1 MIGRLKRTAQ
11 KAEAHV
17 GCCHGTHLGDG
28 SLLPKMA
35 VLLLGHPV
43 EINLSGAPSFLSLV
57 LLSAPASSIYML
69 ERRNTEKHKLSSSAS
84 SALSC
89 WVQAGSVY
97 LLNIKWLLHRF
108 IYKPKMWANR
118 ETRTW
123 CECYKGGKIAG
134 QRKKRVVWQVKK
146 AKRWDEEMENGLW
159 MKSRDRLRDLGFAMW
174 HRKEVSHCVDR
185 LMDLQFIR
193 HEWKGK
199 GLREKHKQGHY
210 WWREVKALNAKAS
223 TLHKSNVCIAGW
235 DC

>member
-1 MIGRLKRTAQ
+1 MAPCSQKWLCSFWAIQWRLIWV
-11 KAEAHV
+11 ELLPSWV
-17 GCCHGTHLGDG
+17 WSC
-28 SLLPKMA
+28 SLLLPAPFICLSVETQKNTNWA
-35 VLLLGHPV
+35 AQLHLL
-43 EINLSGAPSFLSLV
+43 
-57 LLSAPASSIYML
+57 
-69 ERRNTEKHKLSSSAS
+69 
-84 SALSC
+84 